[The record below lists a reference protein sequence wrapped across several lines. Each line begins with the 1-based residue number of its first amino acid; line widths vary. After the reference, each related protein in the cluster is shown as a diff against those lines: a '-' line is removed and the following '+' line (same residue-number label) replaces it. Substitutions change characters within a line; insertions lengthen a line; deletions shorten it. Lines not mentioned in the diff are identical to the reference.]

1 MKRFIPLVAS
11 VITIA
16 TMVSVAGST
25 PTAAAPI
32 ESKRAEATR
41 LQQQIDANGM
51 RISTLGEQYNGAQ
64 LAFEQAGV
72 KIETAQ
78 RRLAAARAHTRRVEA
93 LVRKRAVRLYTSA
106 GSKSPLDDLKV
117 ANVRELASRSR
128 YASAAA
134 DRDTTIIDELGRARD
149 QLHVE
154 QRTAQRQQDD
164 ATRQRDAAR
173 QARSEIEAANAQQ
186 QQLLSRVKGELATL
200 MAQEQRKR
208 EEAARLAAIARTAAA
223 RAPRAGSVAAPS
235 RGPARGAVDPGTVGG
250 NFPDIPT
257 SGQVSA
263 VIAYARAQIG
273 KPYVFATAG
282 PDTYDCSGLTMMAW
296 RQAGVGMDH
305 FSGSQ
310 FNQFPHVSISDLQPG
325 DLVFKGRGGAD
336 HVALYI
342 GGGMQIAATHT
353 GSYVKLQPLGTGL
366 SGAVRPG

>member
-1 MKRFIPLVAS
+1 MKRFIPLVVS

-16 TMVSVAGST
+16 TLVSVAGST
-25 PTAAAPI
+25 PIAAAPI
-32 ESKRAEATR
+32 DSKRAEATR

-64 LAFEQAGV
+64 LAFDQAGV
-72 KIETAQ
+72 KIEAAQ
-78 RRLAAARAHTRRVEA
+78 RRLAAARTHTRRIEA
-93 LVRKRAVRLYTSA
+93 LVRQRAVRLYISA

-154 QRTAQRQQDD
+154 QRTAQREQDD
-164 ATRQRDAAR
+164 ASRQRDAAR
-173 QARSEIEAANAQQ
+173 QARSAIEAANAQQ

-208 EEAARLAAIARTAAA
+208 EEAARLAAIARTA
-223 RAPRAGSVAAPS
+223 PRAASAAAPS
-235 RGPARGAVDPGTVGG
+235 RGPASGAVDPGTVGG

-282 PDTYDCSGLTMMAW
+282 PDTFDCSGLTMMAW